1 MHLLSK
7 TINFNKNKTES
18 KMGNPTHSFRET
30 NLQLTKESQIK
41 SKTVM
46 CWTLWKK
53 KKSIF
58 CIVNFVRRNFFFN
71 ICVVSQCIVSWIHFR
86 NIHTFTNM
94 KALLRTLVLLVF
106 KTVQSL
112 HCILNLSSF
121 ELAFVTVLVNLICS
135 CDQHKERH
143 NYWLMIS

>member
-53 KKSIF
+53 KRSIF
-58 CIVNFVRRNFFFN
+58 CIVNFVRRNFFLTFALYLN
-71 ICVVSQCIVSWIHFR
+71 VLCLEYTFGIYILLQIWKHYFVHLFCLFLKSSKAFIVSLIWAR
-86 NIHTFTNM
+86 
-94 KALLRTLVLLVF
+94 LSWL
-106 KTVQSL
+106 SL
-112 HCILNLSSF
+112 QYSS
-121 ELAFVTVLVNLICS
+121 I
-135 CDQHKERH
+135 
-143 NYWLMIS
+143 

>member
-18 KMGNPTHSFRET
+18 KMGNPTYSFRET

-53 KKSIF
+53 KRSIF
-58 CIVNFVRRNFFFN
+58 CIVNFVRRNFFL
-71 ICVVSQCIVSWIHFR
+71 
-86 NIHTFTNM
+86 TFALYLNVLCLEYTFGIYILLNM

-143 NYWLMIS
+143 NYWLMIN